1 MFKKKLLK
9 ILLTAACLAAAAGA
23 VIGVRHL
30 NASRSGEISLYSAE
44 EAFIPNETLTA
55 IEGTGLRLADE
66 NDQLQLWVNLDD
78 GNIQVVN
85 KANGSVWRSA
95 PTDEEMAL
103 EKSNKLW
110 TNNLRAPIMFTYVQE
125 TSAANTKYSNT
136 LTEEAKV
143 TVYRLDKGV
152 RVYFE
157 LQVHK
162 VTFAYE
168 ACLEDGALSVSIP
181 SALVT
186 DPGEVYKT
194 SSSGR
199 VSLDKDAS
207 CVMAEFYL
215 FPNLGATRSDMGIQG
230 ALLVPDGTGALI
242 DFQSRKFVNSQYVAS
257 VYGTD
262 MALANGFDSTL
273 RAELEKTQVAFPV
286 YGVIR
291 EGSTMLAILDAGETQ
306 ASVVASRAGVQTG
319 FNTVSARFNYRMKYK
334 VITNSSTGDGYLNY
348 TSFTVREPRKIK
360 YLFGSGNWTD
370 MAAQYREVLRNKYA
384 LSPLSAEAEP
394 ALQLNLVGGDIESG
408 MLGDTFIP
416 MTTFEQAGE
425 ILTWLR
431 DSGVGAMDVTYSGW
445 AKRGESV
452 EYPDRFPAAG
462 PLGGNAG
469 LKAFSEKAKQLDAKV
484 YLRDNHLRLQRSQGL
499 SIGRDTVHNI
509 QGYPLFNGA
518 FANSVFMASGY
529 EKTEKQ
535 YRDFGVAGLQEE
547 GVGAL
552 LMTDY
557 AQDAALSR
565 QGAMNAQR
573 ELLAKMVHSFGSV
586 RLSSGNA
593 YTLMNGVTLT
603 RLPSFSYLTMLDEQ
617 IPFYPLALH
626 GLVEYLGGDYMDF
639 YEQRSQFLQ
648 AIALGGSV
656 SFTFSWEDTE
666 KLAHSDTAAYYST
679 AFSLW
684 REDVLAIWRE
694 MLPYLRATK
703 GQAIVGFETLKPGV
717 TETVYENGVRVL
729 VNNTDAAYD
738 DGALVLDPR
747 SFRLLEGR

>member
-9 ILLTAACLAAAAGA
+9 ILLTAVCLAAVAGA
-23 VIGVRHL
+23 VMGIRHL
-30 NASRSGEISLYSAE
+30 NASRSGEISLYAAE
-44 EAFIPNETLTA
+44 EAFIPNEALTV
-55 IEGTGLRLADE
+55 IEGTGLQLADE
-66 NDQLQLWVNLDD
+66 SDQLQLWVNLDD

-125 TSAANTKYSNT
+125 ASAANTKYSNT

-143 TVYRLDKGV
+143 TVYRLDRGV

-168 ACLEDGALSVSIP
+168 ACLEGGGLSVSIP

-215 FPNLGATRSDMGIQG
+215 FPNLGATRSDMGIEG

-242 DFQSRKFVNSQYVAS
+242 SFQSRKFVNSQYVAS
-257 VYGTD
+257 IYGPD

-273 RAELEKTQVAFPV
+273 RSEMEKSQVAFPV

-291 EGSTMLAILDAGETQ
+291 EGNTLLAVLDTGETQ

-348 TSFTVREPRKIK
+348 TRFTVQEPRKIK
-360 YLFGSGNWTD
+360 YLFGTGDWTD
-370 MAAQYREVLRNKYA
+370 MAAQYRDFLQEKYA
-384 LSPLSAEAEP
+384 LTPLSAEAEP

-408 MLGDTFIP
+408 MLGDAFIP
-416 MTTFEQAGE
+416 MTTFDQAGK

-431 DSGVGAMDVTYSGW
+431 ENGVGAMDVTYSGW

-469 LKAFSEKAKQLDAKV
+469 LKAFSEKARELGARV
-484 YLRDNHLRLQRSQGL
+484 YLRDNHLRLQRSNG
-499 SIGRDTVHNI
+499 SVGRNTVHSI

-518 FANSVFMASGY
+518 FANSAFMASGY
-529 EKTEKQ
+529 EKSINQ
-535 YRDFGVAGLQEE
+535 YQDLGVSGLQED

-565 QGAMNAQR
+565 QDVMNAQR
-573 ELLAKMVHSFGSV
+573 ELLADMVRSFGSV

-639 YEQRSQFLQ
+639 YEQRSQLLR

-666 KLAHSDTAAYYST
+666 KLTYSDTAAYYST
-679 AFSLW
+679 AFALW
-684 REDVLAIWRE
+684 REDALAVWQE

-703 GQAIVGFETLKPGV
+703 GQRIVGFETLKPGV
-717 TETVYENGVRVL
+717 TETAYENGVRVL
-729 VNNTDAAYD
+729 VNNTDEAYSGVSVALAA
-738 DGALVLDPR
+738 R
-747 SFRLLEGR
+747 SFCLLEGR

>member
-9 ILLTAACLAAAAGA
+9 ILITALCLAAVAGTVA
-23 VIGVRHL
+23 GIRYL
-30 NASRSGEISLYSAE
+30 NASRHGAISLYGSE
-44 EAFIPNETLTA
+44 EAFIPNEALTA
-55 IEGTGLRLADE
+55 VEGSGLQLADE

-95 PTDEEMAL
+95 PTDEEMAY

-125 TSAANTKYSNT
+125 VSAANTKYSNT
-136 LTEEAKV
+136 LTEEARV
-143 TVYRLDKGV
+143 TVYRLEKGV

-168 ACLEDGALSVSIP
+168 ACLEGGGLSVSIP
-181 SALVT
+181 SALVS

-215 FPNLGATRSDMGIQG
+215 FPNLGATRSDMGIEG

-257 VYGTD
+257 IYGTD
-262 MALANGFDSTL
+262 VALANGFDSTL
-273 RAELEKTQVAFPV
+273 RAELEKSQVAFPV

-291 EGSTMLAILDAGETQ
+291 EGNTLLAVLDAGETQ

-348 TSFTVREPRKIK
+348 TAFAVQEPRKIK
-360 YLFGSGNWTD
+360 YLFGVGDWTD
-370 MAAQYREVLRNKYA
+370 MAAQYRDYLQEKYA
-384 LSPLSAEAEP
+384 LTPLSAEGEP

-408 MLGDTFIP
+408 MLGDSFIS
-416 MTTFEQAGE
+416 MTTFDQAE
-425 ILTWLR
+425 KILTWLR
-431 DSGVGAMDVTYSGW
+431 ENGVDSMDVTYSGW

-462 PLGGNAG
+462 PLGGSAG
-469 LKAFSEKAKQLDAKV
+469 LKALSGKAKELGARV
-484 YLRDNHLRLQRSQGL
+484 YLRDNHLRLQRSKGF
-499 SIGRDTVHNI
+499 SVGRDTVHNI

-518 FANSVFMASGY
+518 FANSAFMASSY
-529 EKTEKQ
+529 EKSKKQ
-535 YRDFGVAGLQEE
+535 YQDLGVAGLQEE

-557 AQDAALSR
+557 AQDTALSR
-565 QGAMNAQR
+565 QDVMNAQR
-573 ELLAKMVHSFGSV
+573 ELLAEMVRAFGSV

-617 IPFYPLALH
+617 IPFYPLVLH
-626 GLVEYLGGDYMDF
+626 GMTEYLCGDYMDF
-639 YEQRSQFLQ
+639 YEQRSQLLN

-666 KLAHSDTAAYYST
+666 KLAYSDTAAYYST
-679 AFSLW
+679 AFALW
-684 REDVLAIWRE
+684 REDVLAIWQE
-694 MLPYLRATK
+694 LLPYLRATK
-703 GQAIVGFETLKPGV
+703 GQKIVGFDTLKPGV
-717 TETVYENGVRVL
+717 TETAYENGVRVL
-729 VNNTDAAYD
+729 VNNTDAEYTE
-738 DGALVLDPR
+738 GAAALAPR

>member
-9 ILLTAACLAAAAGA
+9 ILLTAVCLAAVAGA
-23 VIGVRHL
+23 VMGIRHL
-30 NASRSGEISLYSAE
+30 NASRNGEISLYAAE
-44 EAFIPNETLTA
+44 EAFVPNEALTA
-55 IEGTGLRLADE
+55 IEGTGLQLADE

-85 KANGSVWRSA
+85 KENGSVWRSA
-95 PTDEEMAL
+95 PMDEEMAL

-125 TSAANTKYSNT
+125 ASAANTKYSNT

-143 TVYRLDKGV
+143 TAYRLDRGV

-157 LQVHK
+157 LQLHK

-168 ACLEDGALSVSIP
+168 ACLEGDSLSVSVP
-181 SALVT
+181 SALVS

-207 CVMAEFYL
+207 CVMVEFYL
-215 FPNLGATRSDMGIQG
+215 FPNLGATRSDMGVEG

-242 DFQSRKFVNSQYVAS
+242 NFQSRKFVNSQYVAS
-257 VYGTD
+257 VYGAD

-273 RAELEKTQVAFPV
+273 RAELEKSQVAFPV

-291 EGSTMLAILDAGETQ
+291 QGNTLLAVLDAGETQ

-348 TSFTVREPRKIK
+348 TAFTVREPRKIR
-360 YLFGSGNWTD
+360 YFFGAGTWVD
-370 MAAQYREVLRNKYA
+370 MAAQYREYLREKYA
-384 LSPLSAEAEP
+384 LTPLSADAEP

-416 MTTFEQAGE
+416 MTTFDQAGT
-425 ILTWLR
+425 ILNWLR
-431 DSGVGAMDVTYSGW
+431 DHGVGPMDVTYSGW

-452 EYPDRFPAAG
+452 EYPDRFPAAAA
-462 PLGGNAG
+462 LGGNAG
-469 LKAFSEKAKQLDAKV
+469 LKAFSEKAEALGARV
-484 YLRDNHLRLQRSQGL
+484 YLKDNQLRLQRSQGL
-499 SIGRDTVHNI
+499 SVGRDTVHNI

-518 FANSVFMASGY
+518 FANSAFMSESY
-529 EKTEKQ
+529 ERSKKQ
-535 YRDFGVAGLQEE
+535 YQDLGIAGLQEE

-557 AQDAALSR
+557 ARDAALSR
-565 QGAMNAQR
+565 QAVMNAQR
-573 ELLAKMVHSFGSV
+573 AVLGEMARSFGSV

-593 YTLMNGVTLT
+593 YTLMDGVTLT
-603 RLPSFSYLTMLDEQ
+603 RLPSFSYLTMLDAQ
-617 IPFYPLALH
+617 IPFYPLVLH
-626 GLVEYLGGDYMDF
+626 GMTEYLCGDYMDF
-639 YEQRSQFLQ
+639 YEQRSQLLS

-666 KLAHSDTAAYYST
+666 KLAYSDTAAYYST
-679 AFSLW
+679 AFALW
-684 REDVLAIWRE
+684 REDVLAIWQE
-694 MLPYLRATK
+694 MLPYLRSTK
-703 GQAIVGFETLKPGV
+703 GQRIVGFETLGPGI

-729 VNNTDAAYD
+729 VNNTDAEYTGDSMAV
-738 DGALVLDPR
+738 APR

>member
-9 ILLTAACLAAAAGA
+9 ILLTAVCLAAVAGA
-23 VIGVRHL
+23 VIGIRHL
-30 NASRSGEISLYSAE
+30 NASRSGEISLYSEE
-44 EAFIPNETLTA
+44 EAFIPNEALTA

-85 KANGSVWRSA
+85 KENGSVWRSA

-125 TSAANTKYSNT
+125 ASAANTKYSNT

-168 ACLEDGALSVSIP
+168 ACVEGGALSVSIP
-181 SALVT
+181 SALVS

-215 FPNLGATRSDMGIQG
+215 FPNLGATRSDMGIEG

-273 RAELEKTQVAFPV
+273 RAELEKSQVAFPV

-291 EGSTMLAILDAGETQ
+291 DGSTLLAVLDAGETQ

-348 TSFTVREPRKIK
+348 TSFTVREPRRIK
-360 YLFGSGNWTD
+360 YLFGAGGWVS
-370 MAAQYREVLRNKYA
+370 MAAQYRDYLQEKYA
-384 LSPLSAEAEP
+384 LQPLSAEAEP

-416 MTTFEQAGE
+416 MTTFDQAE
-425 ILTWLR
+425 KILTWLR
-431 DSGVGAMDVTYSGW
+431 ENGVGPMDVTYSGW

-469 LKAFSEKAKQLDAKV
+469 LKAFSEKAKELGAKV

-499 SIGRDTVHNI
+499 SVGRDTVHNI

-518 FANSVFMASGY
+518 FANSAFIASSY
-529 EKTEKQ
+529 EKSRKQ
-535 YRDFGVAGLQEE
+535 YEDLGISGLQEE

-557 AQDAALSR
+557 ARDAALSR
-565 QGAMNAQR
+565 QDAMNAQR
-573 ELLAKMVHSFGSV
+573 ELLAEMTRSFGSV
-586 RLSSGNA
+586 RLSSGSA

-617 IPFYPLALH
+617 IPFYPLVLH
-626 GLVEYLGGDYMDF
+626 GMIEYLCGDYMDF
-639 YEQRSQFLQ
+639 YEQRSQLLN
-648 AIALGGSV
+648 AVALGGSV

-666 KLAHSDTAAYYST
+666 KLAYSDTAAYYST
-679 AFSLW
+679 AFALW
-684 REDVLAIWRE
+684 REDVLAVWQE

-703 GQAIVGFETLKPGV
+703 GQRIVGFETLKPGITV
-717 TETVYENGVRVL
+717 TAYENGARVL
-729 VNNTDAAYD
+729 VNNTDEDYSGDSVSLAA
-738 DGALVLDPR
+738 R

>member
-9 ILLTAACLAAAAGA
+9 ILLTAVCLAAAAGA
-23 VIGVRHL
+23 VIGIRHL

-44 EAFIPNETLTA
+44 ETFVPNEALTA
-55 IEGTGLRLADE
+55 LDGRGLQLADE
-66 NDQLQLWVNLDD
+66 NDQLQLWVDLDD

-85 KANGSVWRSA
+85 KENGYVWRSA

-110 TNNLRAPIMFTYVQE
+110 TNNLRAPILFTYVQE
-125 TSAANTKYSNT
+125 VSAANTKYSNT

-143 TVYRLDKGV
+143 TVYRMDRGV

-168 ACLEDGALSVSIP
+168 ACLEGGGLSVSIP
-181 SALVT
+181 SALVS

-215 FPNLGATRSDMGIQG
+215 FPNLGATRSDMGVEG
-230 ALLVPDGTGALI
+230 ALFVPDGTGALI

-273 RAELEKTQVAFPV
+273 RSELEKSQVAFPV

-291 EGSTMLAILDAGETQ
+291 EGNTLMAVVDAGETQ

-348 TSFTVREPRKIK
+348 TSFAVKEPRRVK
-360 YLFGSGNWTD
+360 YLFGTGDWVG
-370 MAAQYREVLRNKYA
+370 MAGQYRDYLQEKYA
-384 LSPLSAEAEP
+384 LTPLSADAEP

-416 MTTFEQAGE
+416 MTTFDQAGK
-425 ILTWLR
+425 ILTWLWEN
-431 DSGVGAMDVTYSGW
+431 GVGPMDVTYSGW

-452 EYPDRFPAAG
+452 EYPDRFPVAG
-462 PLGGNAG
+462 PLGGGAG
-469 LKAFSEKAKQLDAKV
+469 LKAFSEKARELGAKV

-499 SIGRDTVHNI
+499 SVGRDTVHNI
-509 QGYPLFNGA
+509 QGYPLFSGA
-518 FANSVFMASGY
+518 FANSAFMASSY
-529 EKTEKQ
+529 EKSKNQ
-535 YRDFGVAGLQEE
+535 YQEYGISGIQEE
-547 GVGAL
+547 GAGAL

-557 AQDAALSR
+557 AIDAALSR
-565 QGAMNAQR
+565 QGVMSAQR
-573 ELLAKMVHSFGSV
+573 DMLREMIQVFGAV

-603 RLPSFSYLTMLDEQ
+603 RLPSSSYLTMLDEQ
-617 IPFYPLALH
+617 IPFYPLVLH
-626 GLVEYLGGDYMDF
+626 GMVEYLAGDYMDF
-639 YEQRSQFLQ
+639 YEQRSQLLH

-656 SFTFSWEDTE
+656 SFTFSWENTE
-666 KLAHSDTAAYYST
+666 KLAYSDTAAYYST
-679 AFSLW
+679 TFELW
-684 REDVLAIWRE
+684 REDVLAVWQEI
-694 MLPYLRATK
+694 LPYLRATK
-703 GQAIVGFETLKPGV
+703 GQKIVGFETLKPGV
-717 TETVYENGVRVL
+717 TETVYENGFRVL
-729 VNNTDAAYD
+729 VNNTDEVYSNASISLAA
-738 DGALVLDPR
+738 R